1 MHTSSRACT
10 LEVERLGG
18 LICWFMLG
26 YISVGYLLLQGR
38 SSSLTLY
45 LVESIIKKLCWVFF
59 RMRVSHDKIVVS
71 FLCLVYLS
79 VDLFNVIVKEH

>member
-1 MHTSSRACT
+1 MF
-10 LEVERLGG
+10 
-18 LICWFMLG
+18 ICWFELG

-45 LVESIIKKLCWVFF
+45 LVESIIKKFCWVFF
-59 RMRVSHDKIVVS
+59 PMRVSQGKIVVS

-79 VDLFNVIVKEH
+79 VDLFNVIM